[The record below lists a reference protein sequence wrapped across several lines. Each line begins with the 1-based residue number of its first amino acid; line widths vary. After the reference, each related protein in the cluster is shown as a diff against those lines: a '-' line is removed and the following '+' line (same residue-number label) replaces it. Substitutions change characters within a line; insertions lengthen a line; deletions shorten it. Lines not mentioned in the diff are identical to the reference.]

1 MKFRFSV
8 GIKNNAVILNYQVK
22 FIFDSSGY
30 LLHRL

>member
-8 GIKNNAVILNYQVK
+8 GIKNNAVTLNCQVK

-30 LLHRL
+30 LLQGL